1 MLTNRANQ
9 AIPQTVIDAVTT
21 KLNEIKAAL
30 APYMISL
37 TDDDRKE
44 LLKMSDK
51 SEAFVS
57 KVVNYTDSNPEFT
70 PQYLDKADLKIDYE
84 NCKKIDPIL
93 KLSQQVCDGLSDTR
107 TVCGSEAFLEA
118 LAYYNSVKSAE
129 KNGVTNAGTVYQDLS
144 QRFPGRKGAK
154 VVAAKA

>member
-9 AIPQTVIDAVTT
+9 AIPETVIDTVTT
-21 KLNEIKAAL
+21 KLNEIKTAL

-51 SEAFVS
+51 SEAFVA
-57 KVVNYTDSNPEFT
+57 KVVNYTDSNPEFI
-70 PQYLDKADLKIDYE
+70 PSYLDKAELKLDYD
-84 NCKKIDPIL
+84 NCKKLDPIL
-93 KLSQQVCDGLSDTR
+93 KLAQQLCDTLEDTR

-118 LAYYNSVKSAE
+118 LAYYNTVKTAE
-129 KNGVTNAGTVYQDLS
+129 KNGIGNASTIYEDLG
-144 QRFPGRKGAK
+144 QRFPGRKSKAA
-154 VVAAKA
+154 AAKP

>member
-9 AIPQTVIDAVTT
+9 AIPQSVLDTVTT
-21 KLNEIKAAL
+21 KLNEIKTAL

-51 SEAFVS
+51 SEAFVG

-70 PQYLDKADLKIDYE
+70 PPFLDKAELKLDFD
-84 NCKKIDPIL
+84 NCKKLNPVL
-93 KLSQQVCDGLSDTR
+93 QLAQQVRDSLADTR
-107 TVCGSEAFLEA
+107 TVCG
-118 LAYYNSVKSAE
+118 Y
-129 KNGVTNAGTVYQDLS
+129 
-144 QRFPGRKGAK
+144 
-154 VVAAKA
+154 